1 MYICG
6 EGNSNPL
13 QCSCLGSPVDR
24 GAWWAAVY
32 GVTQS
37 WTRLKRLGS
46 SSSSTATVLMNPNT
60 LIYLFKTLFFKSM
73 ICTILCD
80 RSLDAHLSSSSGCCL
95 QSTVF
100 KRVCVEVLT
109 TRVLHDVVTWK
120 ETSHWALKTPLSGYS
135 PAQRSCGFSILC
147 RSHFLTQ
154 HQPSMKKPNSSHLYL
169 YITKLTS
176 LIILFF
182 L

>member
-1 MYICG
+1 MATHSSVLAWIIPGMG
-6 EGNSNPL
+6 EPGGLPSM
-13 QCSCLGSPVDR
+13 GS
-24 GAWWAAVY
+24 
-32 GVTQS
+32 QS